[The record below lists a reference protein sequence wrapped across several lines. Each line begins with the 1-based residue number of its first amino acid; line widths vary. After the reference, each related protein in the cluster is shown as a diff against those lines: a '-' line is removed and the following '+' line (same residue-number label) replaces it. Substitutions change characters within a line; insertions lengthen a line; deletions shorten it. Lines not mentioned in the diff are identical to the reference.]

1 MSSLEDKEEI
11 EMIKQFH
18 IKVQVKKKKVD
29 ALFDTSLQTN
39 LVVKDLMNMV
49 GLQVHDHPFLYQ
61 WDMKKKDVE
70 MRVTN

>member
-1 MSSLEDKEEI
+1 MGERNSYVDYKISSIVIQREVDMSSLEDKEEI

-39 LVVKDLMNMV
+39 LVVKI
-49 GLQVHDHPFLYQ
+49 
-61 WDMKKKDVE
+61 
-70 MRVTN
+70 